1 MSQPPSATLADEIHI
16 PPILHAAEKLRPKME
31 ALPEPDL
38 TPPYK
43 QTYAHAAMLRYGQE
57 LGLWESYGTVS
68 GSPRRYPV
76 RINGRELI
84 LIEDEV
90 AGFVRGVLAALD
102 LPLGPFANYR
112 ENIQ

>member
-1 MSQPPSATLADEIHI
+1 MTPPPSAAEVQELHI
-16 PPILHAAEKLRPKME
+16 PPVIHVADRLRAKME
-31 ALPEPDL
+31 SLPAPDL

-43 QTYAHAAMLRYGQE
+43 QTYAHAAMLRYGHE
-57 LGLWESYGTVS
+57 LGLWESFGTVS

-76 RINGRELI
+76 KINGHEMI

-90 AGFVRGVLAALD
+90 AGFVRGVLAAAD